1 MWLRTIFLW
10 LFLTKKGIAVGKNL
24 CSGGKLCI
32 VYTLP
37 SYGTAACHCLVE
49 VQFTSLSIGKKKF
62 PSFAN
67 SFWHSYSLYKFEL
80 LWLLLWTSCDILQVC
95 SINEVNK
102 ILACSFYIWSENS
115 FWLNSF
121 SPIFEQSILKQSK
134 HSKTQCYT

>member
-1 MWLRTIFLW
+1 MIKNNLSLIIFDQKGNSCREKSVLRWKTM
-10 LFLTKKGIAVGKNL
+10 
-24 CSGGKLCI
+24 
-32 VYTLP
+32 
-37 SYGTAACHCLVE
+37 HCLHSPKLRDC
-49 VQFTSLSIGKKKF
+49 SLSLSGRGSIYFPFHRKKKF

-102 ILACSFYIWSENS
+102 LLACSFYIWSENS